1 MVQPPRRD
9 GPPSVHHVAARAGVS
24 LATVSNVLNHP
35 ERVRPATADRVHA
48 AIADLGYTP
57 DRNARALVSGS
68 SRSIGLVV
76 MSLRNSLFSDMV
88 SGAQL
93 AARAQDRTLLI
104 TSSED
109 DLRAQGDHLA
119 SLESSRVAGILL
131 ATMTDSRDQ
140 VELTRRH
147 GRPVVYVNHEPAE
160 VDACSVVVDNE
171 QAGFIATEHLIAQ
184 GCRRIGFVSARLE
197 LQPVHRRRA
206 GVLRAVAAHPG
217 VTLVDVDAGDIDP
230 PGGTDAGARI
240 ARMPADERPDGV
252 LGVTDLLA
260 MAVVTEL
267 RAAGI
272 RVPEDIPVS
281 GCDHN
286 SIAWGGAVP
295 LTSVTMHGAEMG
307 AAAVELLLAELTDAP
322 DTHVHRTVVIGS
334 ELVPRESTIGRSAA
348 AAAATAA
355 AARAEAAC
363 SSDLRRTEP

>member
-9 GPPSVHHVAARAGVS
+9 GPPSVHHVAAHAGVS

-35 ERVRPATADRVHA
+35 ERVREATAARVRA
-48 AIADLGYTP
+48 AIDDLGYTP
-57 DRNARALVSGS
+57 NRNARALVSGS
-68 SRSIGLVV
+68 TRSIGLVV

-88 SGAQL
+88 NGAQL
-93 AARAQDRTLLI
+93 AARERGFTLLVA
-104 TSSED
+104 SSAD
-109 DLRAQGDHLA
+109 DLQAQGDHLA
-119 SLESSRVAGILL
+119 YLESARVSGILL
-131 ATMTDSRDQ
+131 APMTESRSQ
-140 VELTRRH
+140 VDLTRRH
-147 GRPVVYVNHEPAE
+147 GHPVVYVNFEPAE

-171 QAGFIATEHLIAQ
+171 QAAFIATEHLIAR
-184 GCRRIGFVSARLE
+184 GARRIGFVSARPD
-197 LQPVHRRRA
+197 LQPVARRRA
-206 GVLRAVAAHPG
+206 GVLRAIAAHQG

-230 PGGTDAGARI
+230 PGGTDAGAHI

-295 LTSVTMHGAEMG
+295 LTSVTMHGSELG
-307 AAAVELLLAELTDAP
+307 AAAVDLLLAELTDPPA
-322 DTHVHRTVVIGS
+322 THVHRTVVIGS
-334 ELVPRESTIGRSAA
+334 ELVPRESTLGREEAAAQARAA
-348 AAAATAA
+348 AAPT
-355 AARAEAAC
+355 
-363 SSDLRRTEP
+363 DPRRSEP

>member
-1 MVQPPRRD
+1 MVHVPRRD

-35 ERVRPATADRVHA
+35 ERVADSTAARVHD
-48 AIADLGYTP
+48 AIAELGYTP
-57 DRNARALVSGS
+57 NRNARVLASGS

-88 SGAQL
+88 NGAQL
-93 AARAQDRTLLI
+93 AARKRGFTLLI
-104 TSSED
+104 ASSED
-109 DLRAQGDHLA
+109 DLQAQGEHLA
-119 SLESSRVAGILL
+119 YLESARVSGILL
-131 ATMTDSRDQ
+131 ASMTESRDQ

-147 GRPVVYVNHEPAE
+147 GRPVVYVNFAPET

-171 QAGFIATEHLIAQ
+171 QAAFLAAEHLIAC
-184 GCRRIGFVSARLE
+184 GCRRIGFVSARAE
-197 LQPVHRRRA
+197 LQPVALRRT
-206 GVLRAVAAHPG
+206 GVLRAIAGHPG
-217 VTLVDVDAGDIDP
+217 VELIDIDAGDIDP

-240 ARMPADERPDGV
+240 AAMPVAERPDGV

-260 MAVVTEL
+260 MAVVSEL

-286 SIAWGGAVP
+286 SVAWGGAVP

-307 AAAVELLLAELTDAP
+307 AAAVELLLEELTDP
-322 DTHVHRTVVIGS
+322 MHVHRTVVLGS
-334 ELVPRESTIGRSAA
+334 ELVPRESTLGRAG
-348 AAAATAA
+348 AA
-355 AARAEAAC
+355 AARATAP
-363 SSDLRRTEP
+363 SDPRRTEA

>member
-35 ERVRPATADRVHA
+35 ERVRETTAARVHA

-57 DRNARALVSGS
+57 NGNARALVSGS
-68 SRSIGLVV
+68 TRSIGLVV
-76 MSLRNSLFSDMV
+76 SSLQNSLFSDMLN
-88 SGAQL
+88 GAQL
-93 AARAQDRTLLI
+93 AARARGFTLLI
-104 TSSED
+104 ASSEN
-109 DLRAQGDHLA
+109 DLRAQADHLA
-119 SLESSRVAGILL
+119 FLESTRTSGILL
-131 ATMTDSRDQ
+131 ATMSESREQ

-147 GRPVVYVNHEPAE
+147 GHPVVYVNFEPSE

-171 QAGFIATEHLIAQ
+171 QAGFIAAEHLIAL
-184 GCRRIGFVSARLE
+184 GCRRIGFVSARQE
-197 LQPVHRRRA
+197 LQPVHRRRS
-206 GVLRAVAAHPG
+206 GVLRAIAAHAG
-217 VTLVDVDAGDIDP
+217 VSLVDVDAGDIDP

-240 ARMPADERPDGV
+240 ARMADSERPDGV

-307 AAAVELLLAELTDAP
+307 SAAVELLLGELTDAP
-322 DTHVHRTVVIGS
+322 DRHVHRSVVIGS
-334 ELVPRESTIGRSAA
+334 ELVPRESTLGREG
-348 AAAATAA
+348 AA
-355 AARAEAAC
+355 AARAAAA
-363 SSDLRRTEP
+363 SPTDPRRTEP

>member
-1 MVQPPRRD
+1 M
-9 GPPSVHHVAARAGVS
+9 HHVAARAGVS

-35 ERVRPATADRVHA
+35 ERVRETTAAKVHA

-57 DRNARALVSGS
+57 NRNARALASGS
-68 SRSIGLVV
+68 TRSIGLVV
-76 MSLRNSLFSDMV
+76 SSLQNSLFSDLLN
-88 SGAQL
+88 GAQV
-93 AARAQDRTLLI
+93 AARAREFALLI
-104 TSSED
+104 ASSEND
-109 DLRAQGDHLA
+109 EQAQGDHLA
-119 SLESSRVAGILL
+119 FLESTRTSGVLL
-131 ATMTDSRDQ
+131 ATMTESRDQ
-140 VELTRRH
+140 VERTRRH
-147 GRPVVYVNHEPAE
+147 GHPVVYVNYEPTE

-171 QAGFIATEHLIAQ
+171 QAGYIATAHLIERGA
-184 GCRRIGFVSARLE
+184 RRIGFVSARPD
-197 LQPVHRRRA
+197 LQPVARRRT
-206 GVLRAVAAHPG
+206 GVLRAIAEHPG

-295 LTSVTMHGAEMG
+295 LTSVTMHGADMG
-307 AAAVELLLAELTDAP
+307 RVAVDLLLAELTDDPAE
-322 DTHVHRTVVIGS
+322 HVHRTVVLGS
-334 ELVPRESTIGRSAA
+334 ELVPRESTLGRDG
-348 AAAATAA
+348 AA
-355 AARAEAAC
+355 AARARAAAVPT
-363 SSDLRRTEP
+363 DPRRSEP

>member
-1 MVQPPRRD
+1 MVHVPRRD

-35 ERVRPATADRVHA
+35 ERVAESTAARVHD
-48 AIADLGYTP
+48 AIAELGYTP
-57 DRNARALVSGS
+57 NRNARVLASGS

-88 SGAQL
+88 NGAQL
-93 AARAQDRTLLI
+93 AARKRGFTLLI
-104 TSSED
+104 ASSED
-109 DLRAQGDHLA
+109 DLQAQGEHLA
-119 SLESSRVAGILL
+119 YLESARVSGILL
-131 ATMTDSRDQ
+131 ASMTESRDQ

-147 GRPVVYVNHEPAE
+147 GRPVVYVNFAPAT

-171 QAGFIATEHLIAQ
+171 QAAFLATEHLIAC
-184 GCRRIGFVSARLE
+184 GCRRIGFVSARAE
-197 LQPVHRRRA
+197 LQPVSLRRA
-206 GVLRAVAAHPG
+206 GVLRAIAGHPG
-217 VTLVDVDAGDIDP
+217 VELIDIDAGDIDP

-240 ARMPADERPDGV
+240 AAMPLAERPDGV

-260 MAVVTEL
+260 MAVVSEL

-286 SIAWGGAVP
+286 SVAWGGAVP

-307 AAAVELLLAELTDAP
+307 AAAVELLLEELTDP
-322 DTHVHRTVVIGS
+322 MHVHRTVVLGS
-334 ELVPRESTIGRSAA
+334 ELVPRESTLGRAG
-348 AAAATAA
+348 AA
-355 AARAEAAC
+355 AARATAP
-363 SSDLRRTEP
+363 SDPRRTEA

>member
-35 ERVRPATADRVHA
+35 ERVREATAARVHA

-57 DRNARALVSGS
+57 NRNARALASGR

-76 MSLRNSLFSDMV
+76 SSLQNSLFSDMLN
-88 SGAQL
+88 GAQL
-93 AARAQDRTLLI
+93 AAREREFALLI
-104 TSSED
+104 ASSEN
-109 DLRAQGDHLA
+109 DLRAQADHLA
-119 SLESSRVAGILL
+119 FLESTRVSGILL
-131 ATMTDSRDQ
+131 ATMEESRDQ

-147 GRPVVYVNHEPAE
+147 GHPVVYVNYEPTE

-171 QAGFIATEHLIAQ
+171 RAGYIATTHLIER
-184 GCRRIGFVSARLE
+184 GCRRIGFVSARQE

-206 GVLRAVAAHPG
+206 GVLRAIAEHPG
-217 VTLVDVDAGDIDP
+217 VSLVDVDAGDIDP
-230 PGGTDAGARI
+230 PGGTDAGVRI
-240 ARMPADERPDGV
+240 AGMPVSERPDGV

-286 SIAWGGAVP
+286 SVAWGGAVP

-307 AAAVELLLAELTDAP
+307 ARAVELLLAELLDTP
-322 DTHVHRTVVIGS
+322 DEHVHRTVVLDT
-334 ELVPRESTIGRSAA
+334 ELVPRESTLGREG
-348 AAAATAA
+348 AA
-355 AARAEAAC
+355 AARRGTPE
-363 SSDLRRTEP
+363 DPRRTEA